1 MHFLDSF
8 TRVDK
13 QRAEYIQAYENHMQ
27 DVQKELFLLREKVH
41 ILDTDETRALKMKS
55 LEDDQNRLKGES
67 VLLDEQND
75 VMRQKLRSL
84 TLSMQSVERD
94 RDWLLERL
102 QKAKKKYTKLEKIF
116 AAEKLKLSEFDEVND
131 IFSSSVSISQE
142 SSLFLD
148 TYKMKK
154 LQKSSSGRTTGQTAT
169 SRAAKITGTKSGT
182 GVGNGDATAA
192 AYGMGTGKALSSSEK
207 ATGTDHRQG
216 WRQRLVSEIAV
227 SRSNPLLP
235 ITHRPSSPPKMHVT
249 ASAPNLKQQRTAS
262 SRSPE
267 RTTGNETTTHGK
279 GRRMR
284 GKTKLERSA
293 VALLVAMRARQEAI
307 REVVDKCFKSCD
319 RGAALLGGKDATQSA
334 VVIPLPELV
343 VACMESI
350 VASRDAPEA
359 DNDLVAEARREFIM
373 QLIYHPDTYL
383 AISDVISGKFAQQL
397 LDTDR
402 QDGDSGLQKN
412 IPGVNLQSILQLNFG
427 DEDNEREEGGFDD
440 DYEGDEDIDMDG
452 T

>member
-1 MHFLDSF
+1 M
-8 TRVDK
+8 DK

-75 VMRQKLRSL
+75 VMRQKLRTL

-102 QKAKKKYTKLEKIF
+102 QKAKKKYTKLQKTF

-131 IFSSSVSISQE
+131 IFSSSVSLSQE

-154 LQKSSSGRTTGQTAT
+154 LQKSSSGNTTGQPATRTTGT
-169 SRAAKITGTKSGT
+169 RSGT
-182 GVGNGDATAA
+182 GVGSGHTTATSH
-192 AYGMGTGKALSSSEK
+192 GMGTGKALSSSEK
-207 ATGTDHRQG
+207 GIGTDHRQG
-216 WRQRLVSEIAV
+216 WRQRLVAEIAV

-235 ITHRPSSPPKMHVT
+235 IVSTHRPSSPSKMHVT
-249 ASAPNLKQQRTAS
+249 ASAPNLKQHRTVTS
-262 SRSPE
+262 MSPE
-267 RTTGNETTTHGK
+267 RVPGSEMTNHGK
-279 GRRMR
+279 GRRIR
-284 GKTKLERSA
+284 KKTKLERSA

-319 RGAALLGGKDATQSA
+319 RGAALLGGKDATQST

-397 LDTDR
+397 VESDR
-402 QDGDSGLQKN
+402 QAGDNEIHKT
-412 IPGVNLQSILQLNFG
+412 IPGIDLQQILDLHFG
-427 DEDNEREEGGFDD
+427 DEDNERDEEGFDD
-440 DYEGDEDIDMDG
+440 DYEGDEDQD